1 MLLKGNNDMCSQGE
15 VEVESAAA
23 ESKDSPPTGSTRA
36 ALLTEELYLELLII
50 RHRASLNL
58 LMLNAG

>member
-1 MLLKGNNDMCSQGE
+1 MTCAEQGE